1 MTAFFLRQLEFGSQ
15 SGIWGISTVI
25 TVYPSTQCC
34 SPSRPVS
41 YQLYYSLRLK
51 RWEGQALLISL
62 YKGGKEHTEV
72 RSKAPWLDHLCPRS
86 PYMPIFCHGHLWW
99 QQEHRATGRE
109 GGREEALGSLSMR
122 QDCGMMWLRSRGR
135 ATEGAAGWGHL
146 SSSLILS
153 LEWLVIGNQ
162 WNNTDHSYCFLTLRT
177 LLNATLKNI
186 FFSFI
191 VAIS

>member
-1 MTAFFLRQLEFGSQ
+1 MLLTFQTSFLPIILFPSSQ
-15 SGIWGISTVI
+15 
-25 TVYPSTQCC
+25 
-34 SPSRPVS
+34 
-41 YQLYYSLRLK
+41 
-51 RWEGQALLISL
+51 
-62 YKGGKEHTEV
+62 EV
-72 RSKAPWLDHLCPRS
+72 RRTSIVNLPLQGWERTHWGEEQGPLAWPPLPSLPLHAYLLPWTPVMVARTQ
-86 PYMPIFCHGHLWW
+86 GH
-99 QQEHRATGRE
+99 RE
-109 GGREEALGSLSMR
+109 GGREGGSLCSLSMR
-122 QDCGMMWLRSRGR
+122 QDCRMMWLRSRGR

-186 FFSFI
+186 FFSFV